1 MTVEETKPCPICA
14 LGGVESRTWRDNRNT
29 ALVYF
34 SCSRCG
40 QYDLEQVLHLTK
52 LSDLS
57 RDLRHLASAW
67 VYRQN
72 KAGITPQIRC
82 DTFDDWVSRLKH
94 FPHPKSVG
102 EKLDALLLLLREEV
116 GIRYRSTVAIGPRV
130 VAAIAAEDEDE
141 VGHLVGLLKELEYV
155 SGKPTECRLTAQGWR
170 RIEELRRAAGASDSG
185 FVAMWFD
192 DSILRYRE
200 SASEAIRYCGYKPV
214 IVDQEEFSGFI
225 MDQVITLIRGA
236 RFIVADFTCACE
248 KDEQDRPKVK
258 GGSRGGVYWEAGFG
272 YGLGRAVIHTCRND
286 EASRRRVHFDVD
298 QYNTIFWAL
307 EELEQEI
314 RELSEIDGEPT
325 FPEKLASRILAL
337 VGRGSYR
344 PSDAT

>member
-1 MTVEETKPCPICA
+1 MTDEETKQCPICT
-14 LGGVESRTWRDNRNT
+14 LGGVERRGSRPDRNAT
-29 ALVYF
+29 LLRF
-34 SCSRCG
+34 SCRRCG
-40 QYDLEQVLHLTK
+40 EYELDKLLDLT
-52 LSDLS
+52 DLS
-57 RDLRHLASAW
+57 AVPDDLRHLASAW

-72 KAGITPQIRC
+72 KAGQTPQIRS
-82 DTFDDWVSRLKH
+82 DNLHDWVGRLRH
-94 FPHPKSVG
+94 FPHPESVG
-102 EKLDALLLLLREEV
+102 EKLDALLLFLAEEV
-116 GIRYRSTVAIGPRV
+116 GIRYRSAATIGPSV
-130 VAAIAAEDEDE
+130 VAAIAAEDQDE
-141 VGHLVGLLKELEYV
+141 VNHLVGLLMELKYV
-155 SGKPTECRLTAQGWR
+155 SGKITECRLVAQGWR
-170 RIEELRRAAGASDSG
+170 RIEELRRVGGASDSG
-185 FVAMWFD
+185 FVAMWFND
-192 DSILRYRE
+192 TTSAYRK
-200 SASEAIRYCGYKPV
+200 SVCKAIAYCGYKPV